1 MVHVTSSCYL
11 YKKKAVVIYSG
22 IFISVTQQ
30 RKSELDCLIVEVRM
44 SHVIRHTHTHTQ
56 SAGLLWNSDPSD
68 AETSTSQYITLTR
81 DRHPSSRR
89 DSNSQV

>member
-44 SHVIRHTHTHTQ
+44 SHVIRHTHTHNRQ
-56 SAGLLWNSDPSD
+56 DSSGIA
-68 AETSTSQYITLTR
+68 I
-81 DRHPSSRR
+81 HPMQRPLPH
-89 DSNSQV
+89 NT